1 MSNAQAVTAED
12 FEKEVLQ
19 SEIPV
24 LVDFWA
30 EWCGPCRAL
39 APTIDDIASE
49 TAGKLKVVKL
59 DTDKAPTVA
68 AKYSIMS
75 IPTLIIFKKGDVV
88 EQLVGMMPKQK
99 IMEKVTPHI

>member
-1 MSNAQAVTAED
+1 MSNALAVTADD
-12 FEKEVLQ
+12 FDKEVLQ

-30 EWCGPCRAL
+30 DWCGPCKAL
-39 APTIDDIASE
+39 GPTVDAIADE

-68 AKYSIMS
+68 AKYGIMS
-75 IPTLIIFKKGDVV
+75 IPTLILFKKGGVV
-88 EQLVGMMPKQK
+88 EQLVGMMSKQK
-99 IMEKVTPHI
+99 IMEKVSPHL

>member
-75 IPTLIIFKKGDVV
+75 IPTLIVFKKGDVV

>member
-1 MSNAQAVTAED
+1 MSNALAVTAED

-30 EWCGPCRAL
+30 EWCGPCKAL
-39 APTIDDIASE
+39 GPTIDDIANE

-59 DTDKAPTVA
+59 DTDKAPSVA
-68 AKYSIMS
+68 AKYGIMS
-75 IPTLIIFKKGDVV
+75 IPTLILFKKGDII

-99 IMEKVTPHI
+99 IMEKVSPHL